1 MFGFLVSLVNKKF
14 MKCTSKQA
22 ELGTEEEG
30 KRRGGKE
37 RERERQRNRKIARRT
52 IKERRYRGGKK
63 IRGDKFAW
71 SVVRRRHDCWNKR
84 FGEL

>member
-37 RERERQRNRKIARRT
+37 RERER
-52 IKERRYRGGKK
+52 ES
-63 IRGDKFAW
+63 DKGI
-71 SVVRRRHDCWNKR
+71 VRSHVGR
-84 FGEL
+84 

>member
-37 RERERQRNRKIARRT
+37 RERES
-52 IKERRYRGGKK
+52 
-63 IRGDKFAW
+63 DKGI
-71 SVVRRRHDCWNKR
+71 VRSRAGR
-84 FGEL
+84 